1 VFLDYAIIL
10 GYLVLML
17 GIGVYYRRFAGKNLE
32 NYFLAGRSIPGW
44 LNGISYTA
52 ALVSAD
58 SACGYG
64 GLATVTGAFVC
75 WWYLSRFVLAL
86 FVGAVLFAVLWRRLG
101 LFTSLEFYEL
111 RFGGKPAALMRLWIA
126 FRTSCIAMP
135 AWTGVTLLAACKIM
149 EPVAGMS
156 KTTTLLWVLPV
167 SFLYV
172 FMSGY
177 KGVVVSNLI
186 QMITLLVGS
195 SAVAVL
201 TLIHFGGPW
210 ALGAELTTTLGPAGV
225 DMTRVTPPL
234 EHEVFPLAAAI
245 AWLFGQ
251 TIGYGGDAAPMGGAV
266 EGQRIL
272 STRSPRESVTMYVVT
287 AVSMSTFVLL
297 LSLPCVAAPLIW
309 PELQAEGFDRELA
322 YGMLMKKLL
331 PTGLLG
337 LALAGMLAGV
347 MSTVSDNLNFG
358 SPVMVSDLY
367 QRWIRRDAS
376 EQHYLLAGKAC
387 LLIILAMCLLVV
399 YRVQLLFKVGVFMLQ
414 LSAAELPANWAQWW
428 WWRFNGKARLA
439 ASFRGAAIFCV
450 VVLGTESLIAS
461 GVITESQALPWWWQ
475 TFLVMGL
482 TTALWVSVAL
492 MTEPESDE
500 ILDRFYAR
508 VVPLGSWEPVRR
520 RLEAMVRHVHLQVSD
535 IESNREPRSKAD
547 WSMIGRGLIVAGEG
561 AVALMLVIVG
571 ISAGFVGKLP
581 VAIACFVMASCLAV
595 AFRVSLT
602 PFLDALDRRPAYLA
616 DNPALTLNFR
626 DNEGAMH

>member
-1 VFLDYAIIL
+1 MFLDYALIV

-17 GIGVYYRRFAGKNLE
+17 GIGAYYRRFAGENLD

-75 WWYLSRFVLAL
+75 WWYLSRFGLAL
-86 FVGAVLFAVLWRRLG
+86 FVGAVLFAVFWRRLG

-135 AWTGVTLLAACKIM
+135 AWTGVTLLAAYKIM

-156 KTTTLLWVLPV
+156 KTTTLLWVAPV

-186 QMITLLVGS
+186 QMIILLVGS
-195 SAVAVL
+195 VAVAVL
-201 TLIHFGGPW
+201 TLVHFGGPT
-210 ALGAELTTTLGPAGV
+210 ALGAELTSQQGAE
-225 DMTRVTPPL
+225 MTRVTPPL
-234 EHEVFPLAAAI
+234 EHDVFPLAAAI
-245 AWLFGQ
+245 AWLIGQ

-272 STRSPRESVTMYVVT
+272 STRSPREAVTMYVVT
-287 AVSMSTFVLL
+287 AVSMFTFVLL
-297 LSLPCVAAPLIW
+297 VSLPCVAAPLIW

-337 LALAGMLAGV
+337 LAVAGMLAGV

-358 SPVMVSDLY
+358 SQVMVSDLY
-367 QRWIRRDAS
+367 QRWLRPDAS
-376 EQHYLLAGKAC
+376 ERHYLLAGKVC
-387 LLIILAMCLLVV
+387 LLIILAMSVLVV
-399 YRVQLLFKVGVFMLQ
+399 YRVQLLFKVAVFMLQ

-439 ASFRGAAIFCV
+439 ASFGGAAIFCV
-450 VVLGTESLIAS
+450 VVLGTNALVAG
-461 GVITESQALPWWWQ
+461 GVITEAQAPAWWWQ

-482 TTALWVSVAL
+482 TTALWVFVAL

-500 ILDRFYAR
+500 LLDRFYAR
-508 VVPLGSWEPVRR
+508 VAPLGSWGPVRR
-520 RLEAMVRHVHLQVSD
+520 RLLTNARQARSRVNE
-535 IESNREPRSKAD
+535 IESSSEPRSHAD
-547 WSMIGRGLIVAGEG
+547 WSIIGHGLLVAGEG
-561 AVALMLVIVG
+561 AVALMLMIVG
-571 ISAGFVGKLP
+571 VSAGYVGKFP
-581 VAIACFVMASCLAV
+581 IAIGCFVMAVCLAL

-602 PFLDALDRRPAYLA
+602 PFLDALDRRSAHLA
-616 DNPALTLNFR
+616 GNP
-626 DNEGAMH
+626 